1 MESFQDFD
9 TQQGDW
15 MHLFDKPLPAAPS
28 ADELKANNKQ
38 ISVAEVKDW
47 VERHGSMAGR
57 FRFFET
63 YMENN
68 EFYQK
73 VAKPLLSMRTVGSID
88 VERRVKPI
96 KHTILT
102 KKRNRLKDPKG
113 IALYRA
119 SENLKHIMK
128 AKIALGKK
136 IATLLCKQIFSF

>member
-1 MESFQDFD
+1 
-9 TQQGDW
+9 
-15 MHLFDKPLPAAPS
+15 
-28 ADELKANNKQ
+28 
-38 ISVAEVKDW
+38 
-47 VERHGSMAGR
+47 
-57 FRFFET
+57 
-63 YMENN
+63 MENN

-73 VAKPLLSMRTVGSID
+73 VAKHLLSMRTVGSID

-136 IATLLCKQIFSF
+136 ISDSLV